1 MENQKSNWWIE
12 EYKKYHREQNDYGNG
27 GALKFHKRHIDD
39 LILDTKAETLLD
51 FGCGKG
57 DVYEVND
64 WDWPMP
70 TLYDPAIQSMMSCLM
85 VRFTVFCPLM

>member
-1 MENQKSNWWIE
+1 MNWWIE
-12 EYKKYHREQNDYGNG
+12 EYKKYHKEQNNYGNG

-39 LILDTKAETLLD
+39 LIFDTKAETLLD

-64 WDWPMP
+64 WHWPTP
-70 TLYDPAIQSMMSCLM
+70 TLYDPAI
-85 VRFTVFCPLM
+85 PEHD

>member
-1 MENQKSNWWIE
+1 MNWWIE

-39 LILDTKAETLLD
+39 LIQDTKAETLLD

-64 WDWPMP
+64 
-70 TLYDPAIQSMMSCLM
+70 
-85 VRFTVFCPLM
+85 